1 MAQHDDLDHYIEAAA
16 RMLALPLDQASRPA
30 VKANLATIFA
40 FAEPVEAFPLPDDAE
55 PAPIFRT

>member
-1 MAQHDDLDHYIEAAA
+1 MAQHDDLDHYTEAAA

-40 FAEPVEAFPLPDDAE
+40 FAELVEAFP
-55 PAPIFRT
+55 PA